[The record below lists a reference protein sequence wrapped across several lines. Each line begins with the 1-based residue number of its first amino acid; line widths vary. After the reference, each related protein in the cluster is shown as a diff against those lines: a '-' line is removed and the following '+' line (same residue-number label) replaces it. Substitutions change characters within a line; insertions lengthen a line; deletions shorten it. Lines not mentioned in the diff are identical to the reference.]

1 MINKHFILHLTLI
14 EDIGPGVIQ
23 RILQKRSEFNS
34 SDLYLF
40 SPSDWMQQF
49 GFTELTAEKLSDGL
63 QNKKILEYELG
74 LIERND
80 IQWATVEDDTYPSLL
95 REIYLAPA
103 VLYSQGLLAELSSG
117 ARPELVEGCPRA
129 RKYLAIVGARKADE
143 YGSVLFKH

>member
-1 MINKHFILHLTLI
+1 MNKHFILHLTLI

-80 IQWATVEDDTYPSLL
+80 IQWATVEDDDVSC
-95 REIYLAPA
+95 AA
-103 VLYSQGLLAELSSG
+103 A
-117 ARPELVEGCPRA
+117 
-129 RKYLAIVGARKADE
+129 
-143 YGSVLFKH
+143 